1 MTRFSSVFH
10 GLLNHLCGGSVNYQ
24 VRSRPCIVA
33 TLNIQGVSWCAEF
46 TTSILVIR
54 SQMMSETR
62 QRVLDD
68 IKTAM
73 KARDK
78 PRLATL
84 RLMSAAIKQ
93 KEVDERIELDE
104 ATTLAIFD
112 KLLKQRRES
121 ISQFQTAGRDDLVA
135 QEEAE
140 SEIIQTY
147 MPAALGDG
155 EIAAIIDAAITET
168 GAASVKD
175 MGKVM
180 GLVKPKLQGR
190 ADMSS
195 VSKTIR
201 DRLNT

>member
-1 MTRFSSVFH
+1 
-10 GLLNHLCGGSVNYQ
+10 
-24 VRSRPCIVA
+24 
-33 TLNIQGVSWCAEF
+33 
-46 TTSILVIR
+46 
-54 SQMMSETR
+54 MSATR
-62 QRVLDD
+62 QRVMDD
-68 IKTAM
+68 IKVAM

-104 ATTLAIFD
+104 ETTLAIFD

-121 ISQFQTAGRDDLVA
+121 ISQYQTAGRDDLVA
-135 QEEAE
+135 QEQSE

-147 MPAALGDG
+147 MPAAFSDD
-155 EIAAIIDAAITET
+155 EIAATIDAAISET
-168 GAASVKD
+168 GAQSVKD

-190 ADMSS
+190 ADMSR
-195 VSKTIR
+195 VSKTIKE
-201 DRLNT
+201 RLNT

>member
-1 MTRFSSVFH
+1 
-10 GLLNHLCGGSVNYQ
+10 
-24 VRSRPCIVA
+24 
-33 TLNIQGVSWCAEF
+33 
-46 TTSILVIR
+46 
-54 SQMMSETR
+54 MSETR

-121 ISQFQTAGRDDLVA
+121 ISQYQTAGRDDLVA
-135 QEEAE
+135 QEQAE

-147 MPAALGDG
+147 MPAALGAD
-155 EIAAIIDAAITET
+155 EIAAIIEAAVTET
-168 GAASVKD
+168 GATSVKD

-180 GLVKPKLQGR
+180 GLVKPQLQGR

-201 DRLNT
+201 DQLNT